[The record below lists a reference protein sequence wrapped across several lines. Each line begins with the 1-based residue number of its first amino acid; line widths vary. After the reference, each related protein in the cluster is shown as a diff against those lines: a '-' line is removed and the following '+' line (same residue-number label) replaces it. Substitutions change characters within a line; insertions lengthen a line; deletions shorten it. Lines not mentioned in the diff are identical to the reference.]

1 MESTTGTEQHL
12 TTLVD
17 LKTKHHF
24 PRRVDTSA
32 LLLICWQIFPFSSKE
47 EERIYEIHIWHLR
60 FGEVLHLRFDE
71 LLQIIDVNG
80 FKGRIGFFF
89 GKGVNV
95 NEKVSQSLIIK
106 NRDFLLLAQYPPIV
120 FFCQP
125 HCSLPT
131 EAA

>member
-1 MESTTGTEQHL
+1 MEHL
-12 TTLVD
+12 FISPYRLFSCNLLFDIRHDGFDCLLQQNDIQPVSD
-17 LKTKHHF
+17 FDPPARCSLDF
-24 PRRVDTSA
+24 CFQRVS
-32 LLLICWQIFPFSSKE
+32 
-47 EERIYEIHIWHLR
+47 
-60 FGEVLHLRFDE
+60 EVLHLRFDE
-71 LLQIIDVNG
+71 LLQVIDVDG

-106 NRDFLLLAQYPPIV
+106 NRGFLLLAQYPPIV

>member
-1 MESTTGTEQHL
+1 MLHTGFFLLNLLFDICYDSFDCLLQQNDIQPVTDFHPPSRCS
-12 TTLVD
+12 LV
-17 LKTKHHF
+17 F
-24 PRRVDTSA
+24 RF
-32 LLLICWQIFPFSSKE
+32 Q
-47 EERIYEIHIWHLR
+47 RI
-60 FGEVLHLRFDE
+60 GEVLHLRFDE
-71 LLQIIDVNG
+71 LLQVIDVDG
-80 FKGRIGFFF
+80 FKGCIGFFF

-106 NRDFLLLAQYPPIV
+106 NRGFLLLAQYPPIV

>member
-1 MESTTGTEQHL
+1 MLYTGFFLLNLLFNIRHDGFDCLLQKNDIQPVTDFHPPSRCS
-12 TTLVD
+12 LV
-17 LKTKHHF
+17 F
-24 PRRVDTSA
+24 RF
-32 LLLICWQIFPFSSKE
+32 Q
-47 EERIYEIHIWHLR
+47 RI
-60 FGEVLHLRFDE
+60 GEVLHLRFDV
-71 LLQIIDVNG
+71 LLQIIDVDG
-80 FKGRIGFFF
+80 FKGCIGFFF

-106 NRDFLLLAQYPPIV
+106 NRGFLLLAQYPPIV

>member
-1 MESTTGTEQHL
+1 M
-12 TTLVD
+12 
-17 LKTKHHF
+17 
-24 PRRVDTSA
+24 
-32 LLLICWQIFPFSSKE
+32 CWQIFPFSNKE
-47 EERIYEIHIWHLR
+47 EERIYEIHIRHLR
-60 FGEVLHLRFDE
+60 FSEVLHLRFDE
-71 LLQIIDVNG
+71 LLQVIDVDG